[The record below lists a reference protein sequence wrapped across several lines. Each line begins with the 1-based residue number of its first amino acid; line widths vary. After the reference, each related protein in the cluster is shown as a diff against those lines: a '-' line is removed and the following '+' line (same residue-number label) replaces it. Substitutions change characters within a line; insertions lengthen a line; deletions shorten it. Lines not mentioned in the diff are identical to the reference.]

1 MRANFYFLALC
12 LLGISF
18 FSKAQSNPLTVKNQ
32 LIIDSEGNGSGL
44 KFTGMNSSTTATAVP
59 TKVLTLDASGNAIMG
74 NMPTIPV
81 IPAGASVWTVDAN
94 NNAMT
99 AAQSVSVGTGITI
112 PAGSPYNLYVSRG
125 ILAEKVRV
133 AVNGSSF
140 WADYVFENAYK
151 LPSLRNVERFIIQNK
166 HLPNVPSAQEVS
178 EKGIDFAEMQAT
190 MLRKVEE
197 LTLYV
202 IKQDKEIKALRNQM
216 KQLKKK

>member
-1 MRANFYFLALC
+1 MKANFYLFSLC
-12 LLGISF
+12 ILG
-18 FSKAQSNPLTVKNQ
+18 FSYSPMAQSGPLTIKNQ
-32 LIIDSEGNGSGL
+32 LIIDSQGSGSGL
-44 KFTGMNSSTTATAVP
+44 QFTGMNSTTITSTVP

-74 NMPTIPV
+74 SMPTIPI
-81 IPAGASVWTVDAN
+81 IPAGANIWTVDAN
-94 NNAMT
+94 NNTAT
-99 AAQSVSVGTGITI
+99 AALSVSIGTGLTI
-112 PAGSPYNLYVSRG
+112 PAGNAYSLYVSKG
-125 ILAEKVRV
+125 ILAERVRV

-140 WADYVFENAYK
+140 WADYVFENSYK